1 MAWIIQVIFDG
12 LSLGSFYAL
21 AALGIGLLF
30 GVLRL
35 INFAHGMFI
44 TVGAYCL
51 IVPSAAITAVP
62 LIGGFHPILLII
74 CIVGLVAL
82 LGLISEFT
90 VFRPLRSTSDT
101 TLMVGSFALGFIL
114 QNLLITIYGG
124 RPKAIGLW
132 TDLSLSVELMN
143 GVSIPRLQFFIIITT
158 ILLMG
163 LLVLF
168 LKKTKWGVHM
178 RAAAED
184 FQMARMLG
192 VKANLVIM
200 LAVAISGALAATV
213 SLLFV
218 VQTGILSIQMGT
230 SLMLFAFIATV
241 IGGMGSLLGAVVGG
255 FTIGF
260 VSIIFQ
266 SFLPDDIKIYRDVFV
281 FLIVIVILLAR
292 PQGIVMSSASKER
305 V

>member
-163 LLVLF
+163 LLVYF
-168 LKKTKWGVHM
+168 LKKQNGVYM
-178 RAAAED
+178 RAAVED

-230 SLMLFAFIATV
+230 V
-241 IGGMGSLLGAVVGG
+241 
-255 FTIGF
+255 
-260 VSIIFQ
+260 
-266 SFLPDDIKIYRDVFV
+266 
-281 FLIVIVILLAR
+281 
-292 PQGIVMSSASKER
+292 
-305 V
+305 